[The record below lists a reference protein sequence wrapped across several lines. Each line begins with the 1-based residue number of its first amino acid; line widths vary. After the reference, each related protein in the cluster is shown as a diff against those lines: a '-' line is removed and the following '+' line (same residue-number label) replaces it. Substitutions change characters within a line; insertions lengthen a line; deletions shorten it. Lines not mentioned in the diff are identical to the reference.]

1 MVLGREYP
9 VQARVHYQA
18 IHDEWQAALCALG
31 EIADLAEIPQFGKG
45 LDHQQ
50 MV

>member
-1 MVLGREYP
+1 MVLGRECLLR
-9 VQARVHYQA
+9 ALVHYQA
-18 IHDEWQAALCALG
+18 IHDEWQVALCALG
-31 EIADLAEIPQFGKG
+31 ELADLAEIAQFGKG